1 MRRGAR
7 GTPRRR
13 GPRPACSP
21 LALVVNQSSKVG
33 DDARA
38 SSWGPG
44 DAVRRARLPATQAA
58 RTVGGGGGAVCWAA
72 AGPKARLGRLGGW
85 RPAK

>member
-1 MRRGAR
+1 MRQEVR

-13 GPRPACSP
+13 GPRPARPP
-21 LALVVNQSSKVG
+21 LALGVSQSSKVG

-44 DAVRRARLPATQAA
+44 DTVRGTRLPTTQAA
-58 RTVGGGGGAVCWAA
+58 RAVGGGGGAVFWAA
-72 AGPKARLGRLGGW
+72 AGPKARLGQLGGW
-85 RPAK
+85 WPAK